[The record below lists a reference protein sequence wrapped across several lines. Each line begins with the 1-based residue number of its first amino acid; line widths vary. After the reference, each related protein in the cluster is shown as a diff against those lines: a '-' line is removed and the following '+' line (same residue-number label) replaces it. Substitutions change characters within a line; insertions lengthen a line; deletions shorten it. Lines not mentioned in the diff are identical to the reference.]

1 MAQKN
6 GTRVAAKARAYRAL
20 EMKVAGATDRQI
32 AETEGVSAALI
43 NRDIKRVIGELAT
56 NGNAAINADEIRFI
70 QMERL
75 NKIIL
80 ANWPGAL
87 QGDKDATERVLK
99 AMAQLNQ
106 ICGLIPDKPLIS
118 MNILQQS
125 LQVNQAPFTF
135 EIEVADDSNPD
146 IQEAKALQETI

>member
-32 AETEGVSAALI
+32 AETEGVSATLI

-75 NKIIL
+75 NKISWL
-80 ANWPGAL
+80 TGP
-87 QGDKDATERVLK
+87 ERSRVIRMQRSVSSKQWHNSIKYVVLSRTNHSY
-99 AMAQLNQ
+99 Q
-106 ICGLIPDKPLIS
+106 
-118 MNILQQS
+118 
-125 LQVNQAPFTF
+125 
-135 EIEVADDSNPD
+135 
-146 IQEAKALQETI
+146 